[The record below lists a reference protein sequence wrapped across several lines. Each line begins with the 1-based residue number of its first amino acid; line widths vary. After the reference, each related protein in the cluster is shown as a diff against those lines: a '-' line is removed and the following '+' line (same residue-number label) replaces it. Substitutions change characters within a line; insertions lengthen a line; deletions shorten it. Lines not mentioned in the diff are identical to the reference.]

1 MLAGHIWLSPKMP
14 LFLSLGWP
22 HMEDDGF
29 YSSDL
34 LVW

>member
-1 MLAGHIWLSPKMP
+1 MALSKDAALP
-14 LFLSLGWP
+14 LSLGWP